1 MNSRRVSAWLVACC
15 ALLMA
20 APLAAA
26 TLLRQ
31 AVLVAPAADG
41 ARLELELSASAPKPK
56 VFALSK
62 PNRLVIDLPGTS
74 LAKGVKLPQGAGPVK
89 VVRDGV
95 QPGGTLRLVL
105 ELQMD
110 MAFKSRTEGNRLIV
124 EMGRAPSAAAVA
136 AAAKPAAAKPA
147 TASAPKPAAAAAP
160 APSTPVR
167 AEHAPRDVGRDVI
180 VAIDAGHGGDDPGA
194 IGKGGTREKDVVLKI
209 AQELARRVDAQ
220 PGMRAY
226 LTRKDDRRID
236 LRERTRLARAAGADI
251 FISVHAD
258 SVPRSD
264 VTGSSVYVLSE
275 KGASSEAARWLA
287 EQENAVDRGRGQ
299 GDDPLVSVLVDLS
312 QTASIGLSAD
322 AAQHVLTQ
330 LDRVGTVRKTKVQ
343 SAGFLVLKS
352 RDIPALLVE
361 TAFISNPGE
370 EKKLR
375 TASHQQAIAD
385 AIFKGVLEYF
395 RQSPPDGT
403 YFARL
408 RDERRLVASSP

>member
-1 MNSRRVSAWLVACC
+1 MISRRGSPWLLACC

-31 AVLVAPAADG
+31 AVLVAPGEDG
-41 ARLELELSASAPKPK
+41 ARLELDLPASAARPK
-56 VFALSK
+56 VFTLSK
-62 PNRLVIDLPGTS
+62 PHRLVIDLPRTS
-74 LAKGVKLPQGAGPVK
+74 LAKGARLPAPAGPVRT
-89 VVRDGV
+89 VRDGV

-105 ELQMD
+105 ELKQGMS
-110 MAFKSRTEGNRLIV
+110 FKSRTEGNRFIV
-124 EMGRAPSAAAVA
+124 ELGRAPA
-136 AAAKPAAAKPA
+136 AAAMASTATPAPA
-147 TASAPKPAAAAAP
+147 PAAAAAP
-160 APSTPVR
+160 AVATPVR
-167 AEHAPRDVGRDVI
+167 AEHAPRDAGRDVV

-209 AQELARRVDAQ
+209 AQELAKRVNAQ

-226 LTRKDDRRID
+226 LTRNDDRRIP
-236 LRERTRLARAAGADI
+236 LPERTRLARVAGADI

-258 SVPRSD
+258 SVPRSE

-287 EQENAVDRGRGQ
+287 DQENAVDRGRGERE
-299 GDDPLVSVLVDLS
+299 DPLASVLVDLS

-322 AAQHVLTQ
+322 AAQHVLAQ
-330 LDRVGTVRKTKVQ
+330 LDRVGTVRKTRVQ
-343 SAGFLVLKS
+343 SAAFVVLKS

-375 TASHQQAIAD
+375 TPAHQQAVAD

-403 YFARL
+403 YFARE
-408 RDERRLVASSP
+408 REERRLVASSP

>member
-1 MNSRRVSAWLVACC
+1 MISRRGSAWLVACS

-31 AVLVAPAADG
+31 AVLVAPASDG

-56 VFALSK
+56 VFTLSN
-62 PNRLVIDLPGTS
+62 PHRLVIDLPRTS
-74 LAKGVKLPQGAGPVK
+74 LAKGVKLPRGAGPVR

-105 ELQMD
+105 ELQKGMSW
-110 MAFKSRTEGNRLIV
+110 KSRTEGNRLVV
-124 EMGRAPSAAAVA
+124 ELGRAPAATAVTST
-136 AAAKPAAAKPA
+136 AKPANP
-147 TASAPKPAAAAAP
+147 SAPAPVAAAP
-160 APSTPVR
+160 ATPAPATPVR
-167 AEHAPRDVGRDVI
+167 AEHAPRDVGRDVV

-194 IGKGGTREKDVVLKI
+194 IGRGGTREKDVVLKI
-209 AQELARRVDAQ
+209 AQELARRVNAQ

-236 LRERTRLARAAGADI
+236 LRERTRLARQAGADI

-299 GDDPLVSVLVDLS
+299 GEDPLASVLVDLT

-322 AAQHVLTQ
+322 AAQLVLAQ
-330 LDRVGTVRKTKVQ
+330 LDRVGTVRKTRVQ

-375 TASHQQAIAD
+375 SATHQQAIAE

-403 YFARL
+403 YFARQ
-408 RDERRLVASSP
+408 REERRLVASSP

>member
-1 MNSRRVSAWLVACC
+1 MISRRGTAWLVACS

-41 ARLELELSASAPKPK
+41 ARLELELSASAPRPK
-56 VFALSK
+56 VFTLTK
-62 PNRLVIDLPGTS
+62 PHRLVIDLPHTS
-74 LAKGVKLPQGAGPVK
+74 LAKGLKLPAGAGPVR

-105 ELQMD
+105 ELQKGMSW
-110 MAFKSRTEGNRLIV
+110 KSRTEGNRLIV
-124 EMGRAPSAAAVA
+124 ELGRAPAATAVA
-136 AAAKPAAAKPA
+136 STAKPA
-147 TASAPKPAAAAAP
+147 TPSALAASDPAAAA
-160 APSTPVR
+160 PSAPVR
-167 AEHAPRDVGRDVI
+167 AEHAPRDVGRDVV

-209 AQELARRVDAQ
+209 AQELARRVNAQ

-226 LTRKDDRRID
+226 LTRDDDRRID

-264 VTGSSVYVLSE
+264 VTGSSVYVLDE

-287 EQENAVDRGRGQ
+287 EQENAVDRGRRQ
-299 GDDPLVSVLVDLS
+299 GEDPLASVLVDLS
-312 QTASIGLSAD
+312 QTASIGMSAD
-322 AAQHVLTQ
+322 AAQAVLTQ
-330 LDRVGTVRKTKVQ
+330 LDRVGTVRKTRVQ
-343 SAGFLVLKS
+343 SAPFAVLKS

-375 TASHQQAIAD
+375 TASHQQAIAE

-403 YFARL
+403 YFARQ
-408 RDERRLVASSP
+408 REERRLVASSP